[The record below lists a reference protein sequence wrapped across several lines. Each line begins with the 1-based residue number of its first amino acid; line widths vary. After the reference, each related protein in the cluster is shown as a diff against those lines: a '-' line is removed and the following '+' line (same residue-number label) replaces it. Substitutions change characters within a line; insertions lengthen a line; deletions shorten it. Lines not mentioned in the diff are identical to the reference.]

1 MSTRRT
7 TTVIEDGDE
16 ETGELDELI
25 DIDETEEAQLDALD
39 GMIAEFTGA
48 ADTVV
53 NVYRQ
58 GDGKNLSFLFR
69 TNPDEMTG
77 GELME
82 KCRDNYG
89 TGDYRI
95 HIRKGSRLVKNAP
108 FSVEAKKEPDP
119 ATLQHNQGMDITA
132 IMAMMQENN
141 NRTMQMFSETMK
153 AIAGNNNNAAP
164 FDPVAAQASLMQQ
177 LLALKQM
184 SEPKDQ
190 SKDAVAMLIQGL
202 TLAKDLGPKDG
213 ETNSSDI
220 LLEGIKQ
227 FAPAIAQ
234 ATKMG
239 QAAIP
244 GNGAALAPPG
254 DEQATADAE
263 REKTMGMRS
272 MMLRQQLGFLVK
284 QAESGKNPDLY
295 AELLLD
301 QLGEAVVL
309 DFVGKP
315 DALDKLGQINP
326 GVMGQQ
332 IWFEALRDAILE
344 LTRPDPAGDSI
355 TEGEYIPGAESSN
368 AISDANDDRDA
379 SSVAVGNSGD
389 APNA

>member
-1 MSTRRT
+1 
-7 TTVIEDGDE
+7 
-16 ETGELDELI
+16 
-25 DIDETEEAQLDALD
+25 
-39 GMIAEFTGA
+39 
-48 ADTVV
+48 
-53 NVYRQ
+53 
-58 GDGKNLSFLFR
+58 
-69 TNPDEMTG
+69 
-77 GELME
+77 ME

-119 ATLQHNQGMDITA
+119 ATLQASQGMDITA

-153 AIAGNNNNAAP
+153 AIAGNNSNAPP

-184 SEPKDQ
+184 SEPKDPN
-190 SKDAVAMLIQGL
+190 KDAVNMLIQGI
-202 TLAKDLGPKDG
+202 TLARDLAPKDG

-234 ATKMG
+234 ATKIG
-239 QAAIP
+239 QMAPP
-244 GNGAALAPPG
+244 GNGGALPPPG
-254 DEQATADAE
+254 DEQTTADAE
-263 REKTMGMRS
+263 REKEMGLRN

-284 QAESGKNPDLY
+284 QAENGKNPDLY

-309 DFVGKP
+309 DFVGKE
-315 DALDKLGQINP
+315 DALSTLTAINP
-326 GVMGQQ
+326 GVAGQR
-332 IWFEALRDAILE
+332 IWFEALRDAILA
-344 LTRPDPAGDSI
+344 LTAPDSAGDTV
-355 TEGEYIPGAESSN
+355 TEGEYIPGENSSD
-368 AISDANDDRDA
+368 AISDADDDGNP
-379 SSVAVGNSGD
+379 SSVAVGDSGTP
-389 APNA
+389 PNA